1 MADKPWTFDESAR
14 RYRGPDGRFLSASGE
29 RALRDDFLA
38 RKQAET
44 ATLAGR
50 VARQEITVQQ
60 WEKQMQRVV
69 QEAHGVQY
77 AYGAGGRRQ
86 VTDDGWRQ
94 LSDVV
99 GKQHEYLRNFAEQLK
114 RGELTEAQIAAR
126 AGMYADAANASYW
139 QGKATTYDG
148 LDLPGQ
154 PGIGTACLTNCRCAW
169 EIVETDTE
177 WQATWNAADDGGTC
191 GTCADRA
198 SMWNPYVQ
206 ARMVEVA
213 A

>member
-1 MADKPWTFDESAR
+1 MSDWTYDESAR
-14 RYRGPDGRFLSASGE
+14 RYRGPSGRFLSASSE
-29 RALRDDFLA
+29 RALRDDFLS

-44 ATLAGR
+44 ATLAGQ

-60 WEKQMQRVV
+60 WEKRMQRVV
-69 QEAHGVQY
+69 QEVHGVQY

-94 LSDVV
+94 LGDVV
-99 GKQHEYLRNFAEQLK
+99 QRQHEYLRNFAGQLK

-139 QGKATTYDG
+139 QGKATTYAG
-148 LDLPGQ
+148 LVLPGY
-154 PGIGTACLTNCRCAW
+154 PADGGTQCLTQCLCW
-169 EIVETDTE
+169 WSVEEDEAE
-177 WQATWNAADDGGTC
+177 WRATWNLAASEH
-191 GTCADRA
+191 CAGCVDRA
-198 SMWNPYVQ
+198 ATWNPYVQ
-206 ARMVEVA
+206 ARVVEVA